1 VGKKDTKVLLDGE
14 KWGRVAHMQRPLLVG
29 EFEIT
34 LDAKNRI
41 AVPARLRSAFEEGV
55 YVTQE
60 NERCLGG
67 YSPEEFQRRLQ
78 EDVEASKAGSAD
90 RRNVKRRLAASAVYF
105 PEMDKQGRVT
115 LPAKHLEYAGIS
127 KDVSVIGVADHV
139 EIWDR
144 VAWTEFRAHLEE
156 GADAS
161 ADEHATS

>member
-1 VGKKDTKVLLDGE
+1 
-14 KWGRVAHMQRPLLVG
+14 MQRPLLVG

-41 AVPARLRSAFEEGV
+41 AVPARLRSAFEGGV

-78 EDVEASKAGSAD
+78 EDVDASKAGSAD
-90 RRNVKRRLAASAVYF
+90 RRNVKRRLAANAVYF

-127 KDVSVIGVADHV
+127 KDVSVIGVADHM

-144 VAWTEFRAHLEE
+144 AAWTDFRAHLEE
-156 GADAS
+156 EADAS

>member
-1 VGKKDTKVLLDGE
+1 
-14 KWGRVAHMQRPLLVG
+14 MQRPLLVG

-41 AVPARLRSAFEEGV
+41 AVPARLRSAFEEGI

-78 EDVEASKAGSAD
+78 EDVDASRAGSVD
-90 RRNVKRRLAASAVYF
+90 RRNVKRRLAATAVYF
-105 PEMDKQGRVT
+105 PELDKQGRAT

-156 GADAS
+156 EADAS

>member
-1 VGKKDTKVLLDGE
+1 MKVLLDGE

-41 AVPARLRSAFEEGV
+41 AVPARLRSAFEEGI

-67 YSPEEFQRRLQ
+67 YSPEEFQRRLE
-78 EDVEASKAGSAD
+78 EDVEAAEAGSVD
-90 RRNVKRRLAASAVYF
+90 RRNVKRRLAATAVHF
-105 PEMDKQGRVT
+105 PELDRQGRVT
-115 LPAKHLEYAGIS
+115 LPGKHLGYAGI
-127 KDVSVIGVADHV
+127 DGNEVSVIGVADHV

-144 VAWTEFRAHLEE
+144 AAWKEYRAHLEE
-156 GADAS
+156 EADAS
-161 ADEHATS
+161 ADEHSTT